1 MAARSLKPG
10 AGRGRRLDE
19 RVVAE
24 GLADSIPRAR
34 SLILSGVVLVDDVPI
49 DKAGQRIPDEAG
61 VRLKGVVRRFVSR
74 GGDKL
79 AGALE
84 DLKLDPTGL
93 RCLDVGASTGGF
105 TDCLLQAGARHV
117 VALDVGP
124 GQLHSRLRNDPRVS
138 VVEQVNARDL
148 SVAHL
153 GGPVDL
159 IVADVSFISLARLVP
174 RFRVVAPDAEWV
186 LMIKPQ
192 FEVARDRVGPGG
204 VVRDDADREAAVA
217 RVAGAAMDCG
227 HELIDRADSRLA
239 GPKGNV
245 EVFARF
251 RPTR

>member
-1 MAARSLKPG
+1 VAARLPKPG

-19 RVVAE
+19 RVVAD
-24 GLADSIPRAR
+24 GLADSTTHARA
-34 SLILSGVVLVDDVPI
+34 LILAGVVLVDDVPL
-49 DKAGQRIPDEAG
+49 DKAGQRIPDEAI
-61 VRLKGVVRRFVSR
+61 VRLKGVMRRYVSR

-84 DLKLDPTGL
+84 DLGVDPTGL

-148 SVAHL
+148 SAAHVD
-153 GGPVDL
+153 GQIDL
-159 IVADVSFISLARLVP
+159 IVADVSFISLSLLVP
-174 RFRVVAPDAEWV
+174 RFCVVAPRAEWL

-204 VVRDDADREAAVA
+204 VVRDESDREAAVTRIA
-217 RVAGAAMDCG
+217 QAASDCG
-227 HELIDRADSRLA
+227 HRMIGRVDSRLA

-251 RPTR
+251 RPTT